1 MKKVLIIGA
10 KGDLAKAIA
19 SEYAK
24 NGYGLYLAGRNI
36 NSIINFKDYL
46 TSSYKIDVNL
56 KEFDLVNFETHFD
69 FFNSLNPKPDGTIMV
84 SGYMC
89 DQKKCE
95 NDFKESFNT
104 INVNYLGAVSF
115 LNIVANHYEKDEK
128 GFIVGVSS
136 VAGERGRKAN
146 YIYGSS
152 KAGFTTYLSGLRNR
166 LYKSNINVLTV
177 KPGYI
182 YTKMTE
188 KLKLPSLL
196 TAKPDEVAK
205 LIFNSQKKK
214 KDVIY
219 IKSVWRLIM
228 LLIRIIPE
236 WKFKKMDL

>member
-1 MKKVLIIGA
+1 M
-10 KGDLAKAIA
+10 
-19 SEYAK
+19 
-24 NGYGLYLAGRNI
+24 
-36 NSIINFKDYL
+36 
-46 TSSYKIDVNL
+46 
-56 KEFDLVNFETHFD
+56 
-69 FFNSLNPKPDGTIMV
+69 
-84 SGYMC
+84 
-89 DQKKCE
+89 
-95 NDFKESFNT
+95 
-104 INVNYLGAVSF
+104 
-115 LNIVANHYEKDEK
+115 ANHYEKDEK

-205 LIFNSQKKK
+205 LIFSSQKKK
-214 KDVIY
+214 KNVIY